1 LSHHHFSSWSYG
13 KVDEDVF
20 STLVCD
26 GKISI
31 HMNGEIL
38 EFNSL
43 LVEED
48 TWYNIALVWNND
60 TRLLSAYLIRDDLQ
74 MSSEILLIPDDEP
87 NPIRPGGKMMMGQW
101 NYPES
106 HTSVEKTSSSTLYD
120 HTV

>member
-1 LSHHHFSSWSYG
+1 VWSY

-60 TRLLSAYLIRDDLQ
+60 TRLLSAYIDVPL
-74 MSSEILLIPDDEP
+74 E
-87 NPIRPGGKMMMGQW
+87 
-101 NYPES
+101 
-106 HTSVEKTSSSTLYD
+106 V
-120 HTV
+120 